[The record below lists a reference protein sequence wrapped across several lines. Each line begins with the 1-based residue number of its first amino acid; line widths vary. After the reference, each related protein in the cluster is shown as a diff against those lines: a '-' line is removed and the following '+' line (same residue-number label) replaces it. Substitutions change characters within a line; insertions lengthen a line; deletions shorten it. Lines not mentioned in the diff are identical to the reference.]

1 MASAYNSEQITA
13 VLKYA
18 YKKKI
23 KYDYKFLDASF
34 QKAESGNSLAVQWL
48 GLHAFTVVGH
58 GFYLW
63 SGN

>member
-34 QKAESGNSLAVQWL
+34 QKAESGNSLAVQ
-48 GLHAFTVVGH
+48 
-58 GFYLW
+58 
-63 SGN
+63 